1 MNLGWDTIKQLL
13 KKAWTWTGIQTFSSI
28 VATTADINGGTI
40 DGTTIGA
47 TSATTGKFTTLQV
60 TTGAV
65 NGYVLQSNA
74 AGLLSYADPA
84 ASANAGLYSLVNPK
98 APSQGVAMT
107 YAASGSTGIQVAD
120 NDNIDFGTGNFTL
133 VWKGSLPDWTPSEIV
148 YFMNKSVGANGFL
161 FYVTTAG
168 ILRVLLYRTDGGTSY
183 SSTIATGFS
192 DGTVHELSAVI
203 ARETDS
209 AAGSVTFFVD
219 GVQLGSSVEITAGA
233 PGTISS
239 SAVLYIM
246 GNSVARHASTVHHAY
261 LINFTP
267 TAAEVLDMYRNGIPS
282 KWFDQTGTAPA
293 KQTALTAGTLV
304 TGREYIIDT
313 YVAGDDFTNVG
324 AASNASGVRFVAT
337 GTTPT
342 TWANSSSLRQI
353 GVTFWMSPEGM
364 QPAPGQCLDAS
375 GNKLHALQPAS
386 GSSLVR
392 YKKEFEFRWTN
403 TWAGSNATQYIGGL
417 NQVVNST
424 KHFFDMII
432 SRSTTTTAT
441 STISFGDGSANDYYV
456 AAVAPTTVP
465 LIHTLAHNLNDGTNL
480 KFTITPT
487 DASTMVI
494 ETVAHG
500 YILE

>member
-13 KKAWTWTGIQTFSSI
+13 KKAWTWTAAQTFTSLT
-28 VATTADINGGTI
+28 ATTVDINGGTI

-47 TSATTGKFTTLQV
+47 SSATTGKFTTLQV

-84 ASANAGLYSLVNPK
+84 ASANAGLYSMLNPK
-98 APSQGVAMT
+98 GGAQGVAMT
-107 YAASGSTGIQVAD
+107 YAASGSTGIQVASD
-120 NDNIDFGTGNFTL
+120 DDLNMATNAFSIGCT
-133 VWKGSLPDWTPSEIV
+133 VALPDWTPAAETPIV
-148 YFMNKSVGANGFL
+148 QKYAGSGGPQLSIVSGSSGAIRL
-161 FYVTTAG
+161 YLTAA
-168 ILRVLLYRTDGGTSY
+168 LSYTSG
-183 SSTIATGFS
+183 SPSFV
-192 DGTVHELSAVI
+192 DGTEHTILAVVTP
-203 ARETDS
+203 AT
-209 AAGSVTFFVD
+209 ALVAGSVQFYID
-219 GVQLGSSVEITAGA
+219 GNPFGAAIIITAGTYVSQSNTNA
-233 PGTISS
+233 FYLLGGPTYRSAGIAK
-239 SAVLYIM
+239 SAVML
-246 GNSVARHASTVHHAY
+246 
-261 LINFTP
+261 NFAP
-267 TAAEVLDMYRNGIPS
+267 TAAEVLDVYRNGIPS

-293 KQTALTAGTLV
+293 NQTALTAGTLI
-304 TGREYIIDT
+304 TGREYRIDT

-342 TWANSSSLRQI
+342 TWTNSSSLRQI
-353 GVTFWMSPEGM
+353 GITLWISPEGM

-375 GNKLHALQPAS
+375 GNKLHAMQPAT
-386 GSSLVR
+386 GSSLIR
-392 YKKEFEFRWTN
+392 YKKEFEFRSTN
-403 TWAGSNATQYIGGL
+403 TWSGSSATQYIGGF

-424 KHFFDMII
+424 KHCFDMII
-432 SRSTTTTAT
+432 SRATTTTAT
-441 STISFGDGSANDYYV
+441 STIFYGDGSDTDYYV
-456 AAVAPTTVP
+456 TAVAPTTTP
-465 LIHTLAHNLNDGTNL
+465 LFHTLAHNLNDGTNL